1 MRKADIINKIKQ
13 LLKDESDCYYSFA
26 YKSFVF
32 HYDGSKYDLVSIYV
46 EENELIVECV
56 GYSSF
61 RINYINADKLSYN
74 TLNLIM
80 KNYLADSKVFE

>member
-1 MRKADIINKIKQ
+1 MRKVDIINKIKQ
-13 LLKDESDCYYSFA
+13 LLNNESDCYYSFA

-32 HYDGSKYDLVSIYV
+32 HYDGSKYDLMSIYV
-46 EENELIVECV
+46 EENELFVECV

-61 RINYINADKLSYN
+61 KLNYINADKLSYK

-80 KNYLADSKVFE
+80 ENYLAYSEVFE

>member
-1 MRKADIINKIKQ
+1 MRKTDIINKIKQ

-56 GYSSF
+56 SYSSF
-61 RINYINADKLSYN
+61 RINYINADKLSYK

-80 KNYLADSKVFE
+80 NNYLVDSKILE